1 MPYCDTVEADAMR
14 RHAAS
19 DARSNI
25 PFIALKPFEAVDT
38 RIRPRPFEGFGRR
51 SGARLATQPIEE
63 AAEQSVPRRNNI
75 KCRETP
81 DDSYSLYLSEDT
93 NLACAL
99 CNVCTSVLCWN
110 KHNTEL
116 RSPQLQTSL
125 FGEHG
130 HLERASAWTHV
141 LGALGF
147 LAFSIARPLTDFDT
161 TSLPAQLSAAS
172 SAVTIVVFVVSTCYH
187 VFGPIREFTGW
198 LRVSDHGA
206 IYVGLAVASV
216 ADVAIATRGFEN
228 IQWQTVADPIF
239 VAATLACYFIYRR
252 AVLPQSQTELAWG
265 ECALGLWR
273 FQHSDFEHG
282 ALRSAGYAT
291 LSFCFLLLVPT
302 MYANLA
308 DSSAATMLGCNG
320 AAVGLLVLG
329 LLWDNVLIWP
339 DRMYEY
345 RYYHFLS
352 TDDIPCHSKS
362 LGCIMSSHAL
372 WHVATILSIL
382 VLTIGREVVIH
393 HEEF

>member
-1 MPYCDTVEADAMR
+1 
-14 RHAAS
+14 
-19 DARSNI
+19 
-25 PFIALKPFEAVDT
+25 
-38 RIRPRPFEGFGRR
+38 
-51 SGARLATQPIEE
+51 
-63 AAEQSVPRRNNI
+63 
-75 KCRETP
+75 
-81 DDSYSLYLSEDT
+81 
-93 NLACAL
+93 
-99 CNVCTSVLCWN
+99 
-110 KHNTEL
+110 
-116 RSPQLQTSL
+116 
-125 FGEHG
+125 
-130 HLERASAWTHV
+130 
-141 LGALGF
+141 
-147 LAFSIARPLTDFDT
+147 
-161 TSLPAQLSAAS
+161 
-172 SAVTIVVFVVSTCYH
+172 
-187 VFGPIREFTGW
+187 
-198 LRVSDHGA
+198 
-206 IYVGLAVASV
+206 
-216 ADVAIATRGFEN
+216 N

-339 DRMYEY
+339 DRWYEK
-345 RYYHFLS
+345 RYYHKQS
-352 TDDIPCHSKS
+352 TDTIPCHSKS